1 MNSMLYASGDV
12 QRGESSKTQM
22 PLALVIF
29 NLYCDSLSSV
39 VLLSCAALIVYMQGF
54 HLLFNRDSTA
64 H

>member
-1 MNSMLYASGDV
+1 MMLYASGDV

-29 NLYCDSLSSV
+29 NLCCDSLSCI
-39 VLLSCAALIVYMQGF
+39 VLLLCVALIVYMRRF
-54 HLLFNRDSTA
+54 HLSFNRDSTA